1 MDPEDYPVI
10 LTYHSVSEG
19 QLPTQIGAGLFTEQM
34 EWLHANARV
43 APLAEIVSALAKRTA
58 LPKRTVALTFDD
70 GYRDFYSSAAPVLR
84 RLKMPATIFLPTGF
98 CGGGS
103 RPGNRAWRPDSAL
116 LDWKEV
122 ADLAR
127 EGFEFG
133 GHSVSH
139 SDLTALT
146 GEEALREIRDSQSEI
161 EERTGRT
168 VNFFAYPYG
177 RWSAA
182 IRTIVQHQYWGA
194 CSTGAGVVQSEADPF
209 ALPRVDAHYLRR
221 PASLHMMFTSRFLAY
236 VATRRLIRRIRR
248 QPEGIYATV

>member
-1 MDPEDYPVI
+1 MGPADYPVI
-10 LTYHSVSEG
+10 LTYHSISDG
-19 QLPTQIGAGLFTEQM
+19 PLPTQIAAGLFTEQM

-43 APLAEIVSALAKRTA
+43 APLAQVVSSLIKRIA

-70 GYRDFYSSAAPVLR
+70 GYHDFYSSAAPVLR
-84 RLKMPATIFLPTGF
+84 RLKMPATIFLTTGF

-116 LDWKEV
+116 LDWNKV
-122 ADLAR
+122 ADLAHQ
-127 EGFEFG
+127 GFEFG

-139 SDLTALT
+139 SDLTTLT
-146 GEEALREIRDSQSEI
+146 SEEALREMRDSRSEI

-168 VNFFAYPYG
+168 VDFFAYPFG

-182 IRTIVQHQYWGA
+182 IRTVVQYQYWGA
-194 CSTGAGVVQSEADPF
+194 CSTCAGVVQPEADPF
-209 ALPRVDAHYLRR
+209 ALPRIDAHYLRR
-221 PASLHMMFTSRFLAY
+221 PASLHMMFTSPFLAY